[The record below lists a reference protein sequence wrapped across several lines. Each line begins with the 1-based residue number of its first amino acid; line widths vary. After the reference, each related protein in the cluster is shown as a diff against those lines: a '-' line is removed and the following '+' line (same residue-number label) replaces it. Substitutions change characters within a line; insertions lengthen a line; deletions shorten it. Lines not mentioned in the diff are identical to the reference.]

1 MFCRIY
7 CVNLASL
14 IDRELDLIDRKSC
27 WLFFLQNFQLNPSPL
42 RIRVSDLLLPVYKGN
57 LKYVFKWLFREI
69 WVPLVPPLYLGF
81 CTQNLSKVA
90 HIIVCVNLLW
100 DLWGAFLYTS
110 LELLRGDLFKNLM
123 IIQLL
128 P

>member
-1 MFCRIY
+1 MFYRIY
-7 CVNLASL
+7 CVNLPGS
-14 IDRELDLIDRKSC
+14 IDWELDLIDRKSC
-27 WLFFLQNFQLNPSPL
+27 RLFFLRNFQLNLSPL
-42 RIRVSDLLLPVYKGN
+42 RIKVSDLLLPVHKEN
-57 LKYVFKWLFREI
+57 LKQVFKQLFREI

-90 HIIVCVNLLW
+90 QIAICVNLLW
-100 DLWGAFLYTS
+100 DLWGVFLYTS
-110 LELLRGDLFKNLM
+110 LGLSRGDSFKNLM